1 MSELKI
7 HPNVEQ
13 KSLLLKDPLFKAKL
27 ATFGEYEGF
36 IRGHVEEIMK
46 NLFDKASTGTC
57 YHFKISLKKGGIWDE
72 YEILACKG
80 SIQMISA
87 RINGKEVF
95 GKKAFEEFRK
105 IPSKSYTQAIME
117 ITKIEE
123 KVLTELLKPVSKVA
137 IAKPAEETKPPPVET
152 PPTSVS
158 REIASR
164 ILPSILNK
172 EQDIRKLATV
182 YTEVYGYRFRNL
194 RIRLAEDVIELL
206 MELRS
211 TSSSWIRPEEMIK
224 KLTYRHI
231 GPRLDKWA
239 KTKVPLKLV
248 LLVNGKKLELA
259 R

>member
-7 HPNVEQ
+7 RFDIEQ

-36 IRGHVEEIMK
+36 TRGHVKEIIK
-46 NLFDKASTGTC
+46 TLLDKAAAETC
-57 YHFKISLKKGGIWDE
+57 YHFKISLKKGNVWDE

-80 SIQMISA
+80 SIQMILA
-87 RINGKEVF
+87 RINGKEF
-95 GKKAFEEFRK
+95 LGKKAFEEFQGISSR
-105 IPSKSYTQAIME
+105 PYTQAIME

-123 KVLTELLKPVSKVA
+123 KVLTSLFKPAPKITV
-137 IAKPAEETKPPPVET
+137 AKPTEETKPPPVET
-152 PPTSVS
+152 APPSVS

-164 ILPSILNK
+164 ILPSILDK

-248 LLVNGKKLELA
+248 LLVNGKRLELA

>member
-7 HPNVEQ
+7 SSDIEQ
-13 KSLLLKDPLFKAKL
+13 KSPLLKDPLFKAKL

-36 IRGHVEEIMK
+36 IRGRAKEIIK
-46 NLFDKASTGTC
+46 NLLDKASRETC
-57 YHFKISLKKGGIWDE
+57 YHFKISLKKGSVWDE
-72 YEILACKG
+72 YEILTCKG
-80 SIQMISA
+80 SIQMILA

-95 GKKAFEEFRK
+95 GKNAFKAFQK
-105 IPSKSYTQAIME
+105 IPSGPYIQAIME
-117 ITKIEE
+117 VTKIEE
-123 KVLTELLKPVSKVA
+123 KVLTGLLKPVPRVA
-137 IAKPAEETKPPPVET
+137 VAKPVEETKLPPVET
-152 PPTSVS
+152 PPPSVS

-248 LLVNGKKLELA
+248 LLVDGKKLELA